1 MDKLLSIIVP
11 VFNVERYISKCIES
25 LFCQGLSDDCF
36 EVIIVNDGT
45 KDNSMELISN
55 VVSQHTNV
63 KIINQKNQ
71 GLSMARN
78 NGLAHAVGRYVMFVD
93 SDDFLIDN
101 SLSVILPKALDS
113 SVDLV
118 IADYVKMTDND
129 IEQSSAIISSQS
141 IQSTML
147 YGREA
152 FLHCLKPD
160 QCFVWRALYRRAF
173 LEENHLNFISG
184 LYFEDIPFSVECY
197 LKTEKTILYP
207 IPLYVYR
214 QHSNSIVSTVNKK
227 KIIDFNRVIAYVFA
241 LQKSMC
247 LSKGESNKLSD
258 IAFSTF
264 SIEMWYLIHEKGMY
278 SYRRE
283 IVRDLKERVP
293 NLFFENGLEQ
303 YLTSIFFKWMP
314 YTYLKIRYLLGK

>member
-1 MDKLLSIIVP
+1 MDKQLSIIVP
-11 VFNVERYISKCIES
+11 VYNVERYILKCINS
-25 LFCQGLSDDCF
+25 LFCQGLSDDSF
-36 EVIIVNDGT
+36 EVIIINDGT

-63 KIINQKNQ
+63 RIINQKNQ

-78 NGLAHAVGRYVMFVD
+78 NGLANAVGRYVMFVD

-101 SLSVILPKALDS
+101 SLSILLPKALDS
-113 SVDLV
+113 SVDMM
-118 IADYVKMTDND
+118 IADYVKMND
-129 IEQSSAIISSQS
+129 EVIEHSSAIVPSHS

-147 YGREA
+147 LGRDA
-152 FLHCLKPD
+152 FLYCLKPN
-160 QCFVWRALYRRAF
+160 QCYVWRALYRRGF
-173 LEENHLNFISG
+173 LEENHLNFIPG

-197 LKTEKTILYP
+197 LKTKKSILYP

-214 QHSNSIVSTVNKK
+214 QHSNSIVSTVNKNK
-227 KIIDFNRVIAYVFA
+227 MMDFNRVIAHLFS

-247 LSKGESNKLSD
+247 ISKKEHNKLSD

-278 SYRRE
+278 DFRRE
-283 IVRDLKERVP
+283 IVMDLKERVP
-293 NLFFENGLEQ
+293 DLFFGNGLKQ
-303 YLTSIFFKWMP
+303 YVISTFFKWIP